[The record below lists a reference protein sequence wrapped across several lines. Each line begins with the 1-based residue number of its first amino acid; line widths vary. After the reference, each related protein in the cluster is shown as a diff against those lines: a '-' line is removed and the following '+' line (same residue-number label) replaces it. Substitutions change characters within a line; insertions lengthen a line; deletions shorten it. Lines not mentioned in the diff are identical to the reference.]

1 MPGSSELTIAVAQL
15 APRIGDLDGN
25 RQRAATAIAAAADA
39 GATVVVLP
47 ELCNSGYVFAD
58 AREARALAEPV
69 DGPSVERWR
78 ELAGDHGLVIVAG
91 LCQLD
96 DDGAVRNSA
105 VVIDRGE
112 LLAVHRKSHLWDR
125 EKLCFVPGS
134 VPPPMVQ
141 TSAGR
146 IGVAVCY
153 DAFFPEVMRM
163 LSLAGADIIAV
174 PMNAPVL
181 APPLEPLVADLITA
195 SASAQVNRV
204 YVAQADRTGTERGVE
219 WVGASVIVD
228 PDGRMLTEKAPGEAL
243 LTATIDLARARDK
256 AFGERNDVLGDRR
269 PELYSR
275 AATVVANEHGDTAR
289 PGMASSAIA

>member
-1 MPGSSELTIAVAQL
+1 MPGSSELRVAVAQL

-25 RQRAATAIAAAADA
+25 RQRAASAIAAAADA
-39 GATVVVLP
+39 GAAVVVLP
-47 ELCNSGYVFAD
+47 ELCTSGYVFAD

-69 DGPSVERWR
+69 DGPSVEGWR
-78 ELAGDHGLVIVAG
+78 ALAGDHGLVIVAG
-91 LCQLD
+91 LCELD

-105 VVIDRGE
+105 VVIERGE
-112 LLAVHRKSHLWDR
+112 LLAVHRKAHLWDR

-134 VPPPMVQ
+134 VPPPVVQ

-195 SASAQVNRV
+195 CASAQVNRV

-228 PDGRMLTEKAPGEAL
+228 PDGRMLTEKAPGEGL

-256 AFGERNDVLGDRR
+256 AFGQRNDVLGDRR

-275 AATVVANEHGDTAR
+275 AATVVASEHGDTAR
-289 PGMASSAIA
+289 PGLASSAIA